1 MWQQSGEAQNECK
14 SIYDGAREDA
24 AQWLATKRPS
34 VAVAGSA
41 ANGARELSEE
51 CTEGT

>member
-1 MWQQSGEAQNECK
+1 MH
-14 SIYDGAREDA
+14 DRAREDA
-24 AQWLATKRPS
+24 AQWLTTKRPE
-34 VAVAGSA
+34 VDVAGSA